1 MIVGAIFS
9 DFSLGVSWYYE
20 SMCTTFGRSSDYS
33 KFVIGRPRIT
43 EAITQSTEERGRLR
57 LYSVR
62 LSECFPPLNVCLR
75 GRQGQDRSQI
85 DRQALAGRL
94 RLSLHYAASAR
105 AYHPNAWRKFHV
117 KNELIEFGSSS
128 RRHMH
133 ILLSKID

>member
-1 MIVGAIFS
+1 MRVCARLS
-9 DFSLGVSWYYE
+9 AE
-20 SMCTTFGRSSDYS
+20 A
-33 KFVIGRPRIT
+33 
-43 EAITQSTEERGRLR
+43 AITQSVCYRKTSDHGGHHSINGRTWPSPSVLR
-57 LYSVR
+57 PSVR
-62 LSECFPPLNVCLR
+62 MFSPLNVCLR

-105 AYHPNAWRKFHV
+105 AHHSNTWRKFHV